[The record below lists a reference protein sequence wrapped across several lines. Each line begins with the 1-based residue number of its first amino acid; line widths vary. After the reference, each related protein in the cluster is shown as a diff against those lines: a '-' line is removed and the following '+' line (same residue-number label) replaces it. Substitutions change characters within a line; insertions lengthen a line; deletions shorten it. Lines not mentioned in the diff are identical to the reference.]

1 MSRRAVLPP
10 AVLRH
15 PYCHN
20 AAVSD
25 PTNRARMQQ
34 DNPATHRVNQP
45 QREEG
50 IVREGA
56 EPVQHEVPEMWG
68 WHGEMGKWGRRL
80 VIFPILALIAF
91 QFGNHR
97 GHVETIWLGCLT
109 FGLIVWVFADV
120 IRRKN
125 AWRAK

>member
-1 MSRRAVLPP
+1 M
-10 AVLRH
+10 
-15 PYCHN
+15 Y
-20 AAVSD
+20 
-25 PTNRARMQQ
+25 Q

-50 IVREGA
+50 IVREGE
-56 EPVQHEVPEMWG
+56 EPVRHEVPEMWG
-68 WHGEMGKWGRRL
+68 WHAEMGKWGRRL

-109 FGLIVWVFADV
+109 FLMIVWVFADV

>member
-1 MSRRAVLPP
+1 
-10 AVLRH
+10 
-15 PYCHN
+15 
-20 AAVSD
+20 
-25 PTNRARMQQ
+25 MQQ
-34 DNPATHRVNQP
+34 DNPATRRVNQP

-50 IVREGA
+50 IVREGE
-56 EPVQHEVPEMWG
+56 EPIQHERPEQWG

-80 VIFPILALIAF
+80 VILPILALIAF

-109 FGLIVWVFADV
+109 LLLIVLVVADAR
-120 IRRKN
+120 RRKN